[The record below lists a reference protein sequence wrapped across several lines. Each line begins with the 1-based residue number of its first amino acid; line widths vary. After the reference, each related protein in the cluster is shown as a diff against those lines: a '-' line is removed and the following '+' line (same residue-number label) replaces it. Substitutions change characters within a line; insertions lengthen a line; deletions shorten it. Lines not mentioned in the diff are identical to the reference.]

1 MTDIAWFSRFVR
13 HPEQV
18 YSYNPAAR
26 TAGPVV
32 QDMNLQVL

>member
-26 TAGPVV
+26 TGPLV